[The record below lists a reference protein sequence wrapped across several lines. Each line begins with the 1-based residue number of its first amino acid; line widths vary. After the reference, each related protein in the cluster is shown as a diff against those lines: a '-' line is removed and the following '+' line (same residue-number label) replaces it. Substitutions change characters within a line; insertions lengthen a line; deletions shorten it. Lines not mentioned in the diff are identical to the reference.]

1 MFRNLV
7 LGVRGPWVYSRTLE
21 DSWRILKSNDIE
33 NKSLSRY
40 VCKRIVLR
48 RIFNINMCIAN
59 ATVNSAPCL
68 SSLHSSVRQQ
78 RRRFNTLF
86 VVFASFYFVCRQ
98 RWAAAWLINCVHW
111 FIEDQITA
119 SRRRHTTTYFQNISC
134 RSRPSMCVRR
144 WSCVGT

>member
-1 MFRNLV
+1 MKWAKVIFCNLA
-7 LGVRGPWVYSRTLE
+7 LGVRGALSLFTNKNAGYDGK
-21 DSWRILKSNDIE
+21 DSWRTLKPNDIE

-40 VCKRIVLR
+40 VCKRIVFR

-68 SSLHSSVRQQ
+68 SSLRSVRQQ

-98 RWAAAWLINCVHW
+98 RWAADRLIHCVHW
-111 FIEDQITA
+111 FIDDQITA
-119 SRRRHTTTYFQNISC
+119 SRRRHIHYRTLHTTT
-134 RSRPSMCVRR
+134 
-144 WSCVGT
+144 